1 MQADRRERDS
11 QAIKAF
17 DAGVAAISED
27 MEQRVLEAS
36 YALRDSLG
44 AADDAIAATRKELD
58 VDDLLVQGDMAYVE
72 VREVLEAS
80 TCYFKYH
87 VCGTSS
93 PATLGRGEVAEYVAT
108 RRRTMCGGRE

>member
-44 AADDAIAATRKELD
+44 AADDDIAATRKELD
-58 VDDLLVQGDMAYVE
+58 VDDLLVRGDMAYVE
-72 VREVLEAS
+72 VQHFFVYRPV
-80 TCYFKYH
+80 
-87 VCGTSS
+87 V
-93 PATLGRGEVAEYVAT
+93 
-108 RRRTMCGGRE
+108 